1 MMEFCKAFNAATDHM
16 LPGTPTPVILTAY
29 TNRTFDFITK
39 SPPAS
44 WFLLRCAGVAKGS
57 SRPGHETVGTVTL
70 KQIYE
75 IALQKQNADKHLQ
88 SLPLEGICRSIVG
101 SALSMGIEVVPGR
114 DADFE
119 CTAEDGYNTKDLTSG
134 EWICYPML
142 G

>member
-1 MMEFCKAFNAATDHM
+1 M

-119 CTAEDGYNTKDLTSG
+119 CGAEDGYNTKD
-134 EWICYPML
+134 
-142 G
+142 